1 MDTTGQL
8 AARGQKVEVLL
19 VDPLELVLV
28 VEAKDLVPVLGDL
41 IMQEDLLP
49 VKLEEM
55 TLIQLEQV
63 LVIPRGRQHLLLHQC
78 LPKGIAP
85 SCLLIAM

>member
-8 AARGQKVEVLL
+8 AARGQEVEV
-19 VDPLELVLV
+19 VPLELVSV
-28 VEAKDLVPVLGDL
+28 VEAKDLVVVLGDL
-41 IMQEDLLP
+41 IMLP
-49 VKLEEM
+49 VELEEM
-55 TLIQLEQV
+55 ILIQLEQV
-63 LVIPRGRQHLLLHQC
+63 LVIPRGRQNLLLHQC